1 MSLHH
6 PVTQIEYLR
15 QCLSNAKRPIGLFL
29 GAGCPMAVKIEDKP
43 LIPDIVGITTSVCEL
58 LNESEELHT
67 VIANIEGDGFEEPTI
82 EDVFTHVRGLQAIA
96 GEDIVRNLSK
106 EQLSLDRYARA
117 PRFGAFGAR
126 KRDNIDNLTLDS
138 TRNRPLYA
146 SKSSIPSI

>member
-1 MSLHH
+1 
-6 PVTQIEYLR
+6 
-15 QCLSNAKRPIGLFL
+15 
-29 GAGCPMAVKIEDKP
+29 MAVKIEDKP

-96 GEDIVRNLSK
+96 GENIVRNLSK